1 MVSLAHLYQV
11 SVQALVLRLETLR
24 RLAAGTWERLVAE
37 GFEAQKAQRLLGID
51 ANPPV
56 KDLFPQRY
64 VALAVSAFRNG
75 DLSEGQLAKYLRTD
89 RLSSRLTVEEL
100 QNRIHR
106 EFEGDFTE
114 LELDLAQP
122 LGSR

>member
-1 MVSLAHLYQV
+1 M
-11 SVQALVLRLETLR
+11 
-24 RLAAGTWERLVAE
+24 
-37 GFEAQKAQRLLGID
+37 QKAQHLLGID
-51 ANPPV
+51 ANPPI

-75 DLSEGQLAKYLRTD
+75 DLSEGQLARYFRTD
-89 RLSSRLTVEEL
+89 RLSSRLIVEEL

>member
-1 MVSLAHLYQV
+1 MSFANLYQV

-24 RLAAGTWERLVAE
+24 RLPAGTWERLSTE
-37 GFEAQKAQRLLGID
+37 GFEVQKAQRLLGID

-64 VALAVSAFRNG
+64 VALAVGGFRRG

-89 RLSSRLTVEEL
+89 RLSSRLIVEDL

-114 LELDLAQP
+114 LDLDLAQP
-122 LGSR
+122 LGGR